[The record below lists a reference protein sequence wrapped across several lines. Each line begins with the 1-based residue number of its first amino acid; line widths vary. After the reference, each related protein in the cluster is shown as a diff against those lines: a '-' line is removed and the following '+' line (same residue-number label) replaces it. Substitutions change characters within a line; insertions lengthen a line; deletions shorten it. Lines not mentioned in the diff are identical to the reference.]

1 MPDPGI
7 SSDHLW
13 RLLATAPA
21 RRATARARRAGA
33 IRMACVLEATA
44 PKVGNVHPAAHFHD
58 LTYSHFVAAADAVA
72 EVLSEL
78 DGADQ
83 VGAGI
88 RSAVAA
94 SGVATGTNVNLG
106 IVLLLAPLLAC
117 EPTWHRDRTASLEQ
131 RCSTLERR
139 RSTLEQRC
147 STWQCR
153 VAELLDR
160 LDHRQGALIAGA
172 ISAANAG
179 GLSEESLGE
188 DHPLDVTG
196 KLTDSYDIVAAMRLA
211 ASRDRIALQYADGY
225 RDLFEHVVPTL
236 GQWVASTGD
245 LLSGIVWAH
254 IALIAEA
261 GDSLIGRK
269 CGQAESD
276 RVARLARACLRV
288 KRDEPQQDPIAS
300 VRHLDT
306 ALRADGNRLNPGTT
320 ADLIAAAIYVLLR
333 CNTIPSVR
341 PG

>member
-7 SSDHLW
+7 ASDHLW
-13 RLLATAPA
+13 RLLATAAAPRASLPA
-21 RRATARARRAGA
+21 PRASLHDPHVSLHARRAGA

-58 LTYSHFVAAADAVA
+58 LNYSHFVAAADAVA

-94 SGVATGTNVNLG
+94 SRVATGTNVNLG

-117 EPTWHRDRTASLEQ
+117 EPTWHHDRTASLEQ
-131 RCSTLERR
+131 RCST
-139 RSTLEQRC
+139 
-147 STWQCR
+147 WQSR

-160 LDHRQGALIAGA
+160 LDHRQGAQIASSIA
-172 ISAANAG
+172 AANAG

-196 KLTDSYDIVAAMRLA
+196 KLADSYDILAAMRLA

-225 RDLFEHVVPTL
+225 RDLLEHVVPTL
-236 GQWVASTGD
+236 GHWVASTGD

-269 CGQAESD
+269 CGQAESG
-276 RVARLARACLRV
+276 RVARLARACLRA
-288 KRDEPQQDPIAS
+288 KRDEPQHDPIAS
-300 VRHLDT
+300 VHDLDA

-320 ADLIAAAIYVLLR
+320 ADLIAAALYVLLR
-333 CNTIPSVR
+333 CNTIPSSR